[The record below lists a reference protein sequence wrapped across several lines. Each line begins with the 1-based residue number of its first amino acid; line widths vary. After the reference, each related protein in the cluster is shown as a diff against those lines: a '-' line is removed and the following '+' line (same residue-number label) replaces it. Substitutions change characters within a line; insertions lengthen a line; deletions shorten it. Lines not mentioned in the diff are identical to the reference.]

1 MGQNYSHFTDDETN
15 HQEGP
20 NSWPNEAR
28 GMFGTTL
35 DPLTNHSCCL
45 EKPIPVSGTAYI
57 IKHYDKLYAQP
68 QILVVYLVYLM
79 LIHVDVWQKNNHTIV
94 K

>member
-1 MGQNYSHFTDDETN
+1 MGQNFSHFTDGETN

-35 DPLTNHSCCL
+35 DPLTNQSQLLLREANSSFSYCIYNTTL
-45 EKPIPVSGTAYI
+45 
-57 IKHYDKLYAQP
+57 
-68 QILVVYLVYLM
+68 
-79 LIHVDVWQKNNHTIV
+79 
-94 K
+94 